1 MDHATFVAR
10 TVDWINRTLVPA
22 GVTIHAD
29 TPLFTDGLINSIR
42 ILRLIAWT
50 EHSLGVRIPDS
61 QIRMDYFRSVR
72 HIADRFAGDADVAA

>member
-1 MDHATFVAR
+1 MAKAASK
-10 TVDWINRTLVPA
+10 L
-22 GVTIHAD
+22 GVSTPSISEAIAD
-29 TPLFTDGLINSIR
+29 L
-42 ILRLIAWT
+42 